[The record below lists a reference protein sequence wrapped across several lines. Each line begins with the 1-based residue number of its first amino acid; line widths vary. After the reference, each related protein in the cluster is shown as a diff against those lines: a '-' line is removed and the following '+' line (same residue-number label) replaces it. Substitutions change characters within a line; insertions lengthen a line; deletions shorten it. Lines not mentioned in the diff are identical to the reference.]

1 MSQLSVKEPP
11 DLNPPETKSSAF
23 GIGRWLEV
31 ALPPLIAVGAALLVG
46 AGLMVIAGANPLVA
60 YGALFRESL
69 TTYYGFAN
77 TLTKATP
84 LLLVSL
90 GVLVALR
97 AGQINLGGEG
107 QIYMGGL
114 GSLIVGLNFQGLPM
128 VIHLPLA
135 LLGGFAF
142 GAGWAAIAGYLKVA
156 RGLNEVLTT
165 LLLNYIAQYFV
176 SYMVNGPFK
185 EPGAPTPFS
194 PLVAESAFL
203 PNILPKTQAH
213 AGIYLGLVIAVV
225 LMIALSMTP
234 FGYRIDTV
242 GQNPIA
248 ARYAKIP
255 VGKTIMTV
263 MAISGGLAGLAG
275 SCEVLGLKHRLFENF
290 SPGYGFDAIAI
301 ALLSRG
307 NPIAVVF
314 TSFFFG
320 ALRSG
325 ANVMQRSAEV
335 PFTIIYAIQGLTVL
349 FIAIA
354 LAVMESRDGR
364 VAKLVPIRS
373 DRNQVAQ
380 SQ

>member
-11 DLNPPETKSSAF
+11 ETSPQNGVQSSSST
-23 GIGRWLEV
+23 IRWLEI
-31 ALPPLIAVGAALLVG
+31 ALPPLIAVMAALLVG
-46 AGLMVIAGANPLVA
+46 AGLMVIAGANPLAA

-77 TLTKATP
+77 TLTKTTP

-114 GSLIVGLNFQGLPM
+114 GSLMVGLNFQGLPM

-135 LLGGFAF
+135 LLGGFVF

-165 LLLNYIAQYFV
+165 LLLNYIAQYFI

-185 EPGAPTPFS
+185 EPGAPSPFS

-213 AGIYLGLVIAVV
+213 AGIFLGLAVAVGLMVV
-225 LMIALSMTP
+225 LSITP

-255 VGKTIMTV
+255 VGKTIMVV
-263 MAISGGLAGLAG
+263 MALSVGLAGLAG

-307 NPIAVVF
+307 NPIAVIF

-349 FIAIA
+349 FVAIA
-354 LAVMESRDGR
+354 LAVMEFREN
-364 VAKLVPIRS
+364 RS
-373 DRNQVAQ
+373 PWVKAIKADRAQ
-380 SQ
+380 NPG